1 MNYLFKIRFFH
12 AIESASR
19 SLLSSTLCANV
30 LSIAIFSLLIFG
42 LGKHNLASMGMQK
55 DHILPAVKVSLCIWI
70 VAQLM
75 VIALTYFERQQIIFV
90 RHITPLVGGFL
101 GQLAGNALFEEMI
114 YRGLLFLQL
123 YILFKGKRSDTSAM
137 ILAMIIS
144 QGVFAIIHIPN
155 RLMLNHVS
163 NLTTDLLNLFFFGV
177 MFTLIFIK
185 TQNLFFIIGIH
196 AFFNSP
202 LNVIKTSVPTS
213 LFILLLALLTA
224 LMWEKIPFARGR
236 AVTLE
241 VTEGSVS

>member
-1 MNYLFKIRFFH
+1 
-12 AIESASR
+12 
-19 SLLSSTLCANV
+19 
-30 LSIAIFSLLIFG
+30 
-42 LGKHNLASMGMQK
+42 
-55 DHILPAVKVSLCIWI
+55 
-70 VAQLM
+70 
-75 VIALTYFERQQIIFV
+75 
-90 RHITPLVGGFL
+90 
-101 GQLAGNALFEEMI
+101 
-114 YRGLLFLQL
+114 
-123 YILFKGKRSDTSAM
+123 
-137 ILAMIIS
+137 
-144 QGVFAIIHIPN
+144 
-155 RLMLNHVS
+155 
-163 NLTTDLLNLFFFGV
+163 